1 MSAWLSAGV
10 RGAGVSGAGWS
21 VSRWLAVVAAGLTVA
36 ALVMRALL
44 PGAWS
49 PDVPLLPDYAAGL
62 AFPAL
67 GAFLLR
73 RRPGH
78 LLARLMCAGGLAC
91 AVRIGAETGMLTAAA
106 AGDLELAALLR
117 YPAAIG
123 RVVGG
128 MLLAGL
134 LPAYS
139 PDGRLPSPRWR
150 PVVAFAVLVTAL
162 ECVRAVVRPTPPP
175 QTLHWP
181 AVIPNP
187 LAIEALAPV
196 DGLLRDVT
204 EVGTLAVVVAGLF
217 SLALRAR
224 GAGAALRRQLAWP
237 LGAFALY
244 VICLL
249 AGPAFWAACLVATA
263 LVPIAIVASVLRHQL
278 FGIEVLLGKAL
289 VGAGV
294 AGVVSVAYL
303 AASGAASL
311 VVSGRGQL
319 AGLAAALLAGAA
331 FQPLRVR
338 LRRLVDHAMYGPH
351 GDPHRLA
358 RRLAAEVSRA
368 DPDQALRAA
377 LRVTADGLAVRGL
390 AVRIRR
396 GATIAI
402 GDPIQVG
409 DADPISRHP
418 DSQTT
423 TGQTTDSRTTDS
435 RTTDS
440 RTTDSRTTGRRA
452 RAGKSRDGQVSDE
465 QARQGKARGRRVTG
479 SQATGGQVAGGQV
492 TGGQLGSG
500 QVAGGVRAAGRELP
514 LVWYGEPVGTLVIGP
529 PGTRQFTADYAEE
542 LLWAAAPYIADC
554 AHAVRMRDDL
564 RRSRERLAAAREEE
578 RRLRDG
584 LRAELDRALEGVH
597 RSLREAGTSLRS
609 SPSAA
614 DRLLGDVGTDVHDAA
629 MRVRALLHGLS
640 GEADAANRR

>member
-1 MSAWLSAGV
+1 MN
-10 RGAGVSGAGWS
+10 
-21 VSRWLAVVAAGLTVA
+21 RWPAVAAAALTVA
-36 ALVMRALL
+36 ALVLRALL
-44 PGAWS
+44 PAAWS
-49 PDVPLLPDYAAGL
+49 PDVPLLPDHAAGL

-67 GAFLLR
+67 AAFLLR

-91 AVRIGAETGMLTAAA
+91 AVRVGAETGMLTAAA

-117 YPAAIG
+117 YPAAVG

-162 ECVRAVVRPTPPP
+162 ECVRAVVRPTPAAR
-175 QTLHWP
+175 HWP
-181 AVIPNP
+181 AAIPNP

-196 DGLLRDVT
+196 DGLLRAAT
-204 EVGTLAVVVAGLF
+204 EIGTLAVVVAGLF

-224 GAGAALRRQLAWP
+224 GADAALRRQLAWP

-244 VICLL
+244 VVCLL
-249 AGPAFWAACLVATA
+249 AGPAFWAPCLVATA
-263 LVPIAIVASVLRHQL
+263 LVPIAIVVSVLRHRL

-294 AGVVSVAYL
+294 AGVVSGAYL
-303 AASGAASL
+303 AASGMASL

-319 AGLAAALLAGAA
+319 FGLAAALLAGAA

-338 LRRLVDHAMYGPH
+338 LRRLVDHAIYGPH
-351 GDPHRLA
+351 GDPQRLA
-358 RRLAAEVSRA
+358 RRLAAEVRGA

-396 GATIAI
+396 GATVAVGEPIMV
-402 GDPIQVG
+402 GDP
-409 DADPISRHP
+409 D
-418 DSQTT
+418 
-423 TGQTTDSRTTDS
+423 
-435 RTTDS
+435 
-440 RTTDSRTTGRRA
+440 
-452 RAGKSRDGQVSDE
+452 
-465 QARQGKARGRRVTG
+465 
-479 SQATGGQVAGGQV
+479 TGGRD
-492 TGGQLGSG
+492 TGGPDTGGLDTGG
-500 QVAGGVRAAGRELP
+500 TAGRLRAAGRELP

-529 PGTRQFTADYAEE
+529 PGARQFTAGYTEE
-542 LLWAAAPYIADC
+542 LLWAAAPYLADC
-554 AHAVRMRDDL
+554 AHAVRMREDL

-578 RRLRDG
+578 RRRLRDG
-584 LRAELDRALEGVH
+584 LRAELGRALEGAH

-614 DRLLGDVGTDVHDAA
+614 DRLLGDVGTGVHDAA
-629 MRVRALLHGLS
+629 MRVRALLHGLTERS
-640 GEADAANRR
+640 

>member
-1 MSAWLSAGV
+1 MSAW
-10 RGAGVSGAGWS
+10 
-21 VSRWLAVVAAGLTVA
+21 SRWVAVAAAALTFA

-175 QTLHWP
+175 QTLRWP
-181 AVIPNP
+181 APIPNP

-224 GAGAALRRQLAWP
+224 GADAALRRQLAWP

-244 VICLL
+244 VVCLL

-311 VVSGRGQL
+311 VVSGRGQV

-358 RRLAAEVSRA
+358 RRLAAEVGRA
-368 DPDQALRAA
+368 DTDQALRAA

-390 AVRIRR
+390 AVRIRH

-402 GDPIQVG
+402 GEPIQVG
-409 DADPISRHP
+409 DADTI
-418 DSQTT
+418 
-423 TGQTTDSRTTDS
+423 
-435 RTTDS
+435 
-440 RTTDSRTTGRRA
+440 GRRA
-452 RAGKSRDGQVSDE
+452 D
-465 QARQGKARGRRVTG
+465 GKARGGRR
-479 SQATGGQVAGGQV
+479 
-492 TGGQLGSG
+492 
-500 QVAGGVRAAGRELP
+500 AGGVRAAGRELP

-529 PGTRQFTADYAEE
+529 PGARQFTADYAEE

-640 GEADAANRR
+640 GEADAAPRR

>member
-10 RGAGVSGAGWS
+10 RGVGVSRVGWS
-21 VSRWLAVVAAGLTVA
+21 VSRWLAVVAAVLTVA

-181 AVIPNP
+181 AAIPNP

-196 DGLLRDVT
+196 DGLLRDAT

-224 GAGAALRRQLAWP
+224 GADAPLRRQLAWP

-351 GDPHRLA
+351 GDPHRLS

-390 AVRIRR
+390 AVRIRH

-418 DSQTT
+418 DRQTT
-423 TGQTTDSRTTDS
+423 NGQTTDSRTTGG
-435 RTTDS
+435 RA
-440 RTTDSRTTGRRA
+440 TGARA
-452 RAGKSRDGQVSDE
+452 RDGKGRDGQVTGE
-465 QARQGKARGRRVTG
+465 RARDGKGRGRQVTG
-479 SQATGGQVAGGQV
+479 RQVAGGQVAGGQV
-492 TGGQLGSG
+492 AGG
-500 QVAGGVRAAGRELP
+500 QVAGGQFAGGQVGGGVRAAGRELP

-529 PGTRQFTADYAEE
+529 PGARQFTADYAEE

-578 RRLRDG
+578 RRLRDS

>member
-1 MSAWLSAGV
+1 MSAW
-10 RGAGVSGAGWS
+10 
-21 VSRWLAVVAAGLTVA
+21 SRWPAVAAAVLTFA

-67 GAFLLR
+67 GVFLLR

-175 QTLHWP
+175 QTLRWP
-181 AVIPNP
+181 APIPNP
-187 LAIEALAPV
+187 LAIEALAPI
-196 DGLLRDVT
+196 DGLLRDAT

-217 SLALRAR
+217 SLAWRAR
-224 GAGAALRRQLAWP
+224 GADAALRRQLAWP

-244 VICLL
+244 VVCLL

-311 VVSGRGQL
+311 VVSGRGQV

-358 RRLAAEVSRA
+358 RRLAAEVGRA
-368 DPDQALRAA
+368 DTDQALRAA

-390 AVRIRR
+390 AVRIRH

-402 GDPIQVG
+402 GEPIQVG
-409 DADPISRHP
+409 DADTI
-418 DSQTT
+418 
-423 TGQTTDSRTTDS
+423 
-435 RTTDS
+435 
-440 RTTDSRTTGRRA
+440 GRRT
-452 RAGKSRDGQVSDE
+452 D
-465 QARQGKARGRRVTG
+465 GKARGGRR
-479 SQATGGQVAGGQV
+479 
-492 TGGQLGSG
+492 
-500 QVAGGVRAAGRELP
+500 AGGVRAAGRELP

-640 GEADAANRR
+640 GEADAAPRR